1 MDRRQLIQFIAGSVA
16 ASSVV
21 NIGARLGGSGATRSE
36 DKLEDGA
43 VVLFQGDSITDAQRD
58 KKNLAERPNNA
69 KALGNGYPFL
79 IASELLRDYPAKQ
92 LKIFNRGISG
102 NKVPNLQKRWQKD
115 CIDMK
120 PALLSILV
128 GVNDIWHKMNG
139 RYDGTVEDYR
149 TGFTELLELT
159 KKELPD
165 VKLVVCEPFA
175 LRCGAVKDSWYPE
188 FDERRKA
195 AAEVAAAAEAIWVPF
210 QEMFDTAIA
219 SGTDPTV
226 WAADGVHPTIAGHAL
241 MTETWRKCVNL

>member
-21 NIGARLGGSGATRSE
+21 NIGARLGGSGAPRSE